1 VKLPVQWWR
10 GAIAVTALAFA
21 AYLGFSIWGD
31 WDSVSG
37 AMRRLSWLTI
47 AIVLGLSLLNYG
59 LRFFRWHLYMRWQ
72 GFKVPVLRNAGIYLG
87 GFAFTVSPG
96 KAGEAVRG
104 LYLAR
109 EGVPHAAS
117 LAMLFVERLAD
128 LMVMLVLASLVLV
141 VRPDLS
147 WLIGLTFLATLVLLV
162 LATHPAMSAL
172 LRRFGE
178 KNDTRLAQGLMW
190 FAGLLGHVREL
201 LGARRLLLIF
211 VLGLIAWG
219 AEGYGLWL
227 LVSSFDPALT
237 PAFVTGVYGV
247 AILAGAAAIFMPGG
261 LGGTEA
267 AMTALLVA
275 SGLGLAAAIAVTL
288 ICRLATL
295 WFAVLIG
302 AACLALLEFVDWRA
316 RKSAMP
322 VQNGARL

>member
-1 VKLPVQWWR
+1 MTLPVHWWR
-10 GAIAVTALAFA
+10 GAIAVSALAFA

-31 WDSVSG
+31 WDAVSG
-37 AMRRLSWLTI
+37 AMKRLSWAVI
-47 AIVLGLSLLNYG
+47 AAVLGLSLLNYA
-59 LRFFRWHLYMRWQ
+59 LRFLRWHLYGRWQ
-72 GFKVPVLRNAGIYLG
+72 GFEISVWRNCGIYLG

-141 VRPDLS
+141 LRPDLS
-147 WLIGLTFLATLVLLV
+147 WLIGVTLLAALVLLV
-162 LATHPAMSAL
+162 FATHPGLRQM

-178 KNDTRLAQGLMW
+178 SSQGRLGGALVW
-190 FAGLLGHVREL
+190 LAGLLGHAGAL
-201 LGARRLLLIF
+201 LRPRRLLLVF
-211 VLGLIAWG
+211 MLGLVAWG

-227 LVSSFDPALT
+227 LVSSFDVNLT
-237 PAFVTGVYGV
+237 PAFVTGVYGI

-267 AMTALLVA
+267 VMTALLVA
-275 SGLGLAAAIAVTL
+275 SGLPLPAAIAVTL

-302 AACLALLEFVDWRA
+302 ALSLTMLEIGDWRLRLA
-316 RKSAMP
+316 
-322 VQNGARL
+322 QNGAQS

>member
-1 VKLPVQWWR
+1 MKLPVQWWR
-10 GAIAVTALAFA
+10 GAIAVSALAFA

-31 WDSVSG
+31 WESVSG
-37 AMRRLSWLTI
+37 AMGRMSGLTI
-47 AIVLGLSLLNYG
+47 LIVLALSLFNYG
-59 LRFFRWHLYMRWQ
+59 LRFFRWHLYTRWQ
-72 GFKVPVLRNAGIYLG
+72 GFDVRLLRNAGIYLG

-104 LYLAR
+104 LYMAR

-141 VRPDLS
+141 ARPDLS
-147 WLIGLTFLATLVLLV
+147 WLIGLTLFATLLLLV
-162 LATHPAMSAL
+162 LATHPAMSDL
-172 LRRFGE
+172 LRRVGE
-178 KNDTRLAQGLMW
+178 KKDTRLGKALVW
-190 FAGLLGHVREL
+190 FAGLLGHARAL
-201 LGARRLLLIF
+201 LAPRRLLLIF
-211 VLGLIAWG
+211 ALGLVAWT

-227 LVSSFDPALT
+227 LVSSFDAALT
-237 PAFVTGVYGV
+237 PAFVTGVYGA

-267 AMTALLVA
+267 VMTALLVA

-302 AACLALLEFVDWRA
+302 AACLAMLELGDWRA
-316 RKSAMP
+316 RRAA
-322 VQNGARL
+322 VLAQNGASS